1 MDKIIECIPNFSEG
15 RDAGIIREIT
25 DAIESV
31 DDIKLLDVSPG
42 KATNRTVVT
51 FVGPPAAVVE
61 AAFRGIQKASEQI
74 DMRHHAGEH
83 PRFGATDVC
92 PLVPIANT
100 SMDETVE
107 YARELAQKTG
117 DELGIPVYCYEFA
130 AFQER
135 RKSLAHCR
143 SGEYESLK
151 NRIALEEWK
160 PDFGPA
166 EWSEGIAR
174 TGATAIGARN
184 FLVAYNINLNTTSI
198 HEARIIASLVRESGR
213 PMRKGGPFTGKI
225 VTDEN
230 GFPVR
235 IPGTLKKTRAIGW
248 YIKEYDKAQISMN
261 LTDTSVTPVH
271 TAFEE
276 VSKKAQEQGVR
287 VTGSEV
293 VGLIPLQSMLDAG
306 KYFLH
311 KNRRSSGI
319 PDAEI
324 IQFAIK
330 SLGLNELHPFDP
342 DRKIIDYLIQEK
354 NQEMITAS
362 TVTRFIQNM
371 PSETQ
376 TPGEGSIAALLGA
389 LGAAL
394 GTLTA
399 NKATSVTENEEWQKY
414 AYWAGKCK
422 QAQNKL
428 IEYIDRQ
435 NEAYRQVK
443 SALHPSLPGENE
455 KTRRQKDLQKAVRQS
470 IEISLIVMEEINHTL
485 QIIREIA
492 EAGIYHSSAN
502 AGMGTLCARTAS
514 EGTYLN
520 IKTNAVRCL
529 DKTYVS
535 DSLNKAANY
544 LLSAKEKEQS
554 IMEIVEKNL
563 GN

>member
-15 RDAGIIREIT
+15 RDAGVIKEIT
-25 DAIESV
+25 DVIESAGN
-31 DDIKLLDVSPG
+31 IKLLDVSPG

-51 FVGPPAAVVE
+51 FVGPPDAVVE
-61 AAFRGIQKASEQI
+61 AAFRGIQKASERI
-74 DMRHHAGEH
+74 DMRRHTGEH

-100 SMDETVE
+100 TMNETVE
-107 YARELAQKTG
+107 YARELAKRTG
-117 DELGIPVYCYEFA
+117 EELGIPVYCYEFA
-130 AFQER
+130 AFKEK

-143 SGEYESLK
+143 TGEYESLK
-151 NRIALEEWK
+151 KRIALEEWI
-160 PDFGPA
+160 PDFGPSK
-166 EWSEGIAR
+166 WSERVAR
-174 TGATAIGARN
+174 TGAAAIGARN
-184 FLVAYNINLNTTSI
+184 FLVAYNINLNTTSVRD
-198 HEARIIASLVRESGR
+198 ARIIASLVRESGR
-213 PMRKGGPFTGKI
+213 PMRRGDPFTGKI

-248 YIKEYDKAQISMN
+248 YIKEYNKAQISMN
-261 LTDTSVTPVH
+261 LTDISVTPVH
-271 TAFEE
+271 IAFEE
-276 VSKKAQEQGVR
+276 VSKIAREQGAR

-293 VGLIPLQSMLDAG
+293 IGLIPLQSMLDAG

-330 SLGLNELHPFDP
+330 SLGLSELHPFCP
-342 DRKIIDYLIQEK
+342 DKKIIDYLVQKQNHET
-354 NQEMITAS
+354 ITARTIAS
-362 TVTRFIQNM
+362 FIQNT

-399 NKATSVTENEEWQKY
+399 NRATSAAENEEWQKY
-414 AYWAGKCK
+414 AYWAEECK
-422 QAQNKL
+422 QAQNRFK
-428 IEYIDRQ
+428 EHIDRQ
-435 NEAYRQVK
+435 NEAFRQVK
-443 SALHPSLPGENE
+443 SALTPSLPGENE
-455 KTRRQKDLQKAVRQS
+455 KTSRQKELQKAVRQS

-502 AGMGTLCARTAS
+502 AGMGTLCALTAS

-544 LLSAKEKEQS
+544 LLSAKEKEKS
-554 IMEIVEKNL
+554 IMEIVERNL
-563 GN
+563 GD